1 MMVRFQQVDPKK
13 LMPQALKPVCGE
25 ETIIAREIRLQKERE
40 EEIQKERLEARRK
53 AEEKIGHLSSST
65 GNLLVCTGKLGT
77 SVTVLSTSFLSG
89 TFVCLI

>member
-1 MMVRFQQVDPKK
+1 
-13 LMPQALKPVCGE
+13 MPQALKPICGE

-65 GNLLVCTGKLGT
+65 RNVLVSKNRFT
-77 SVTVLSTSFLSG
+77 
-89 TFVCLI
+89 LIKMQFILMNCIGVD